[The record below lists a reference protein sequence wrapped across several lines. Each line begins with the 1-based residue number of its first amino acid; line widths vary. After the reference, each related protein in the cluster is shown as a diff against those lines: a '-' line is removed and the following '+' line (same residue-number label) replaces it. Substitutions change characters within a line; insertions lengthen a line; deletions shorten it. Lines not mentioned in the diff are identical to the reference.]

1 MEDSEEVCPVHSQD
15 LGLRRQILEE
25 QIQEMVVCM
34 EELEK
39 MCAQNAPD
47 SGGGSPEWSP
57 DQNLEEVSSIICSVV
72 FDCRFDYQDEDF
84 KTFLG
89 LLAGG
94 FEKQKEFGAQIVR
107 EHEVSLDTAQ
117 PWDFIDAFLIHMQQT
132 RTVELSVLLLLALFT
147 GFLLLLARGHPK
159 AQGHLPPGP
168 RLLPLLGNLLQKDR
182 RGLLKSFLKLREKY
196 RDVFTVYLG
205 LKPVVMLCGTEVIR
219 EALVDQTDAFSG
231 RRKIASIEQSF
242 QGYGVIF
249 TNGNCWKT
257 LRRFSL
263 ATMRDFGMGKRS
275 VEECIQEEAQCL
287 VEELRKSLEALL
299 DPTFFFHATTAN
311 IIYSIVFGERFAY
324 KDPQFLRLLDLFYQ
338 SFTLISFFSS
348 QVLELSRDFLKHFP
362 GPHRQIYKNTQEV
375 NSFIDLSLEK
385 HRETLDPS
393 AHRDFIDTYLLRLDK
408 EKSNPDTE
416 FRLRNL
422 ILTAL
427 SLFFAGPEITSTT
440 LRYGCLLMLKYLH
453 MQKVHEEIDDVIGSH
468 RPPALEDGAKMP
480 YTDAVIH
487 EIQRF
492 ADLLPVSLPHTV
504 TKDTHFRGHTIPKGT
519 EVVPILSTALY
530 DPHYFEKPGDFNPDH
545 FLDAN
550 GALKKNEAFMPFSI
564 GKRICLGEG
573 IPQSEL
579 FLFFTTVLQNFSLAR
594 PAAPKDIDIT
604 PQESGVI
611 KLPPVYQIHF
621 LPR

>member
-1 MEDSEEVCPVHSQD
+1 MALHNWV
-15 LGLRRQILEE
+15 GRQV
-25 QIQEMVVCM
+25 QI
-34 EELEK
+34 K
-39 MCAQNAPD
+39 GP
-47 SGGGSPEWSP
+47 
-57 DQNLEEVSSIICSVV
+57 
-72 FDCRFDYQDEDF
+72 
-84 KTFLG
+84 
-89 LLAGG
+89 AGG
-94 FEKQKEFGAQIVR
+94 FSKLE
-107 EHEVSLDTAQ
+107 DT
-117 PWDFIDAFLIHMQQT
+117 QT

-159 AQGHLPPGP
+159 AQGHLPPGLHP
-168 RLLPLLGNLLQKDR
+168 LPLGNLLQKR
-182 RGLLKSFLKLREKY
+182 STQIIKSFLKLRLRWTGSEGGLDPASLREKY
-196 RDVFTVYLG
+196 GDVFTVYLG
-205 LKPVVMLCGTEVIR
+205 LKPVVTLCGTEVIR
-219 EALVDQTDAFSG
+219 ETLVDQTDAFPG

-249 TNGNCWKT
+249 ANGNRWKT

-275 VEECIQEEAQCL
+275 MEEWIQEEAQCL

-311 IIYSIVFGERFAY
+311 IICSIVFGEHFAY

-338 SFTLISFFSS
+338 SFTLISFFSN

-375 NSFIDLSLEK
+375 NAFIDLSLEK

-393 AHRDFIDTYLLRLDK
+393 APRDFIDTHLLRMDK
-408 EKSNPDTE
+408 AGSGREGGKGRRSLEEKSNPDTE

-427 SLFFAGPEITSTT
+427 SLFFAGTEITSTT
-440 LRYGCLLMLKYLH
+440 LRYRCLLMLKHLH
-453 MQKVHEEIDDVIGSH
+453 IAEKVHKEIDDVIGSH

-480 YTDAVIH
+480 YTEAVIH

-492 ADLLPVSLPHTV
+492 AELLPVRLPHTV
-504 TKDTHFRGHTIPKGT
+504 TKDTHFRGHTIPKDT

-550 GALKKNEAFMPFSI
+550 GALKKNEDFMPFSI
-564 GKRICLGEG
+564 GKRICLGDG
-573 IPQSEL
+573 IAQTEL

-594 PAAPKDIDIT
+594 PVAPKDIDIT
-604 PQESGVI
+604 PWESGVI
-611 KLPPVYQIHF
+611 KLPPVYQIRF

>member
-25 QIQEMVVCM
+25 QIQEMVGCM

-89 LLAGG
+89 LLAENMRRMGTFWVQLHGLFLAFLRHLPG

-117 PWDFIDAFLIHMQQT
+117 PWHFIDAFLIHVQQ
-132 RTVELSVLLLLALFT
+132 
-147 GFLLLLARGHPK
+147 
-159 AQGHLPPGP
+159 
-168 RLLPLLGNLLQKDR
+168 
-182 RGLLKSFLKLREKY
+182 LREKY

-287 VEELRKSLEALL
+287 VEELRKSLGDPDREMEALL

-348 QVLELSRDFLKHFP
+348 QVLELSRDFLKRFP

-375 NSFIDLSLEK
+375 NAFIDLSLEK

-393 AHRDFIDTYLLRLDK
+393 APRDFINTYLLRLDK
-408 EKSNPDTE
+408 ENSNPDTE
-416 FRLRNL
+416 FRLQNL
-422 ILTAL
+422 ILTEL

-453 MQKVHEEIDDVIGSH
+453 IKVHEEIDDVIGSH

-504 TKDTHFRGHTIPKGT
+504 TKDTHFRGHTIPKAKPTGFLNLSCGT

-564 GKRICLGEG
+564 GKCICLGEG